1 MNRRKTID
9 CQSCYDAQG
18 ATRTFKEGGQCCHE
32 VLLRDL
38 FGDER
43 YSQEELDWAVGEY
56 RRSCQVLGVATLAS
70 ALAAMNVPDMP
81 HGSQLGFGGAR
92 VYETL
97 FHSYGCK
104 SIVSEA
110 GSGRSILSIIS
121 DNLLAL
127 WTSEMTHSNGWS
139 SSSGVEGLAYRLVL
153 QSAVPTNVA
162 EAVTLTAMLSGY
174 MRDEEIF
181 VRIYG
186 LVHSW
191 TSDPEYVRLLAET
204 QDAMAF
210 DPWHGTDI
218 ATIAV
223 TLGADGDAINT
234 LRESRYDSQ
243 GKMGTARMFGS
254 FEDFNYRVLSDRSLD
269 WLMSVCAPFCV
280 KFRKTD
286 DLRGYISSVLEAKY
300 DIRDTASHEMLQTLI
315 LENPESPMSLIVSSW
330 R

>member
-1 MNRRKTID
+1 M
-9 CQSCYDAQG
+9 
-18 ATRTFKEGGQCCHE
+18 
-32 VLLRDL
+32 
-38 FGDER
+38 
-43 YSQEELDWAVGEY
+43 
-56 RRSCQVLGVATLAS
+56 
-70 ALAAMNVPDMP
+70 
-81 HGSQLGFGGAR
+81 
-92 VYETL
+92 
-97 FHSYGCK
+97 
-104 SIVSEA
+104 
-110 GSGRSILSIIS
+110 
-121 DNLLAL
+121 
-127 WTSEMTHSNGWS
+127 
-139 SSSGVEGLAYRLVL
+139 
-153 QSAVPTNVA
+153 A